1 MFISGSSSAFPHA
14 WSLMND
20 SFFCFLFFN
29 FPPRNWLFPPW
40 GISPTLWRWH
50 FQQWVFPP
58 ATWKSLLRISRR
70 ASHASKLDYGCQIP
84 AMPLFCFVEK
94 LVPVSL
100 WGSFVSRTVFFF
112 GGGVLLLEGVC
123 AWLPGLPITTHSK
136 QCSCWPS
143 QLSHSDKC
151 HFVNCV
157 KSTVEP
163 AA

>member
-1 MFISGSSSAFPHA
+1 MPNPRHATILFCGEAGSSE
-14 WSLMND
+14 SLGQL
-20 SFFCFLFFN
+20 CFKN
-29 FPPRNWLFPPW
+29 
-40 GISPTLWRWH
+40 S
-50 FQQWVFPP
+50 V
-58 ATWKSLLRISRR
+58 
-70 ASHASKLDYGCQIP
+70 
-84 AMPLFCFVEK
+84 LFCFF
-94 LVPVSL
+94 
-100 WGSFVSRTVFFF
+100 GFF
-112 GGGVLLLEGVC
+112 GGGFLLLEGVC